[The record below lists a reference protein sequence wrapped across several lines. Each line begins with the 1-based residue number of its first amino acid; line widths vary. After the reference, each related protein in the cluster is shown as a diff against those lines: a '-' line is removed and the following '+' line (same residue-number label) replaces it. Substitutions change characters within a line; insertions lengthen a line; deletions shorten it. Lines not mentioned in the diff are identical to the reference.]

1 MQSYLIICIRE
12 LKSTNIIVVY
22 EVPQSSILG
31 PIRLKIF
38 LCNMF
43 FLAGS
48 VDITSYEDDN
58 TPNTIGKNNIKLKKN

>member
-1 MQSYLIICIRE
+1 
-12 LKSTNIIVVY
+12 
-22 EVPQSSILG
+22 
-31 PIRLKIF
+31 
-38 LCNMF
+38 MF